1 MALVI
6 GGLVY
11 TRDGVRKKACAEY
24 YEKIRKWKSSVMFV
38 QMKSIGIS
46 TDG

>member
-11 TRDGVRKKACAEY
+11 TKGGVREKACVEY